1 MAGYTSILDRV
12 GLLLSANINDL
23 LDRALNA
30 NKPAV
35 FDEQINLLN
44 GSLEKITVALGESMG
59 RERTLAREIGDLK
72 QQMEKMDGEIDRLL
86 ELEDQ
91 EQDPKRRASITTLAT
106 TRQANFNTSQEVLDL
121 KEEQLK
127 ESEEQIGQLRDAKI
141 KLEARIDTLRA
152 QKGQLLALI
161 SERKAAEAQGKAL
174 SDADIRSRFSPE
186 SLIREEREAVERA
199 RGIVAARG
207 ISVEQQLDDL
217 LGNDALHQQ
226 LEERRARRLGT
237 SRVSTV
243 PQIESE
249 KQ

>member
-35 FDEQINLLN
+35 FDEQINLLQ
-44 GSLEKITVALGESMG
+44 GSLEKITVALGESIG
-59 RERTLAREIGDLK
+59 RQRTLERETGEIR
-72 QQMEKMDGEIDRLL
+72 QQLTKMDQEIDRLL

-91 EQDPKRRASITTLAT
+91 EANATRKASISTLAT
-106 TRQANFNTSQEVLDL
+106 TRQANFNTTQEVLDL
-121 KEEQLK
+121 KEEQFQ
-127 ESEEQIGQLRDAKI
+127 EAGEQIGNLRDAKI

-152 QKGQLLALI
+152 QKGRLLALI
-161 SERKAAEAQGKAL
+161 SERKAAEAQGRAL

-186 SLIREEREAVERA
+186 ALIREEREAVERA
-199 RGIVAARG
+199 RGIVAARS
-207 ISVEQQLDDL
+207 ISVEEQLDDL
-217 LGNDALHQQ
+217 LGNDALQEQ
-226 LEERRARRLGT
+226 LEERRARRLGGA
-237 SRVSTV
+237 RVRPV

-249 KQ
+249 KE